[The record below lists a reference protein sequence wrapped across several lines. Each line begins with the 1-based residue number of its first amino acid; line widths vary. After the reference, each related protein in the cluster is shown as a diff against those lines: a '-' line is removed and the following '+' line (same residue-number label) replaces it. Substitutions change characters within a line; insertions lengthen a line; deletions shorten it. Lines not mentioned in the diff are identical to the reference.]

1 MVRKRPLVG
10 HVKAPS
16 PLKNVDC
23 IVGSMAQVRRMAAG
37 LSTAHLHKH
46 MHKHIF
52 ASLIAL
58 SSLWSSAAAAAEP
71 ILIGQSASL
80 SGPAAAAGQAF
91 VLGARLYLNEVNGSG
106 GINGRPIE
114 LRTLDDSYDPKRAA
128 DNAAKLIDSGAVGLF
143 GFVNTP
149 TSLAGAKVATENR
162 MPFIAPASGA
172 SGLRERGN
180 DYIFNVRASFKDE
193 ASRIATHLAT
203 VSTQRVSFFSLLIP
217 ESKTVYQHLE
227 GRLAQSGQKFY
238 SVANVE
244 PGKVDLVKAAADL
257 QPTQTQAVVMFCP
270 GKMCADLV
278 AEVRRQGG
286 SGISFYTISSAGD
299 VFGPAAEMGATV
311 AVTQVMPYPWVPG
324 AFPIVD
330 KYQKAMLA
338 AGHPEFS
345 YWSLE
350 GYISAAVLTEGLRR
364 MKGSPS
370 PAALTAAMRSIDR
383 LHLGGFELTMNA
395 QHHDGSTYT
404 DITLARSSGRYRR

>member
-1 MVRKRPLVG
+1 
-10 HVKAPS
+10 
-16 PLKNVDC
+16 
-23 IVGSMAQVRRMAAG
+23 
-37 LSTAHLHKH
+37 
-46 MHKHIF
+46 MHKLIF
-52 ASLIAL
+52 TSLVAL
-58 SSLWSSAAAAAEP
+58 SAFCSSATAAES

-91 VLGARLYLNEVNGSG
+91 VLGARLYLDGVNGSG
-106 GINGRPIE
+106 GINGRAIE
-114 LRTLDDSYDPKRAA
+114 LRTLDDGYDPRRAA
-128 DNAAKLIDSGAVGLF
+128 ENAAKLIDDGAVGLF

-149 TSLAGAKVATENR
+149 TSLAGAKVAMDKH

-172 SGLRERGN
+172 SGLRGRDN

-193 ASRIATHLAT
+193 ATRIATHLAT
-203 VSTQRVSFFSLLIP
+203 VSTARVSFFSLSIP
-217 ESKTVYQHLE
+217 ESKIMFEHL
-227 GRLAQSGQKFY
+227 GGLLAQSGKKFY

-278 AEVRRQGG
+278 AEMRRQGG

-299 VFGPAAEMGATV
+299 VFGPAADMGATV

-324 AFPIVD
+324 AFAIVD

-338 AGHPEFS
+338 AGHSEFG

-370 PAALTAAMRSIDR
+370 PAALTAAMRSIDH
-383 LHLGGFELTMNA
+383 LHLSGFELTMNA
-395 QHHDGSTYT
+395 QHHDGSTFT
-404 DITLARSSGRYRR
+404 EITLARSGGRYRR